1 MKVLLDTNVVLDVL
15 QKRSP
20 WFDDGK
26 EIFLAVAAKQIEG
39 FITSK
44 EVADIYFFSRKQ
56 FKGEENTEQKA
67 RKIIS
72 GILTL
77 LGVIDTLGE
86 DCQNAL
92 GIENNDYEDAIM
104 ITSAKRADIDY
115 IVTRNTA
122 HFVQSAVPV
131 CTPGDFVKLLSPSV
145 DAISGILKTESS
157 TGTDRHSIREERL
170 SR

>member
-1 MKVLLDTNVVLDVL
+1 MKVLLDTNVVLDAL

-26 EIFLAVAAKQIEG
+26 EIFLAVAKRQIDG
-39 FITSK
+39 FITAK
-44 EVADIYFFSRKQ
+44 EAADIHFFSRKQ
-56 FKGEENTEQKA
+56 FKGEENIDTKL

-72 GILTL
+72 GL
-77 LGVIDTLGE
+77 LALFGIVDTLGE

-115 IVTRNTA
+115 IITRNTK
-122 HFVQSAVPV
+122 HFEQSPVPV
-131 CTPGDFVKLLSPSV
+131 CTPADFVKLLKHEKKKEGP
-145 DAISGILKTESS
+145 
-157 TGTDRHSIREERL
+157 
-170 SR
+170 